1 MVVVVVVTA
10 AATAVA
16 RKGAIFHHHMEDTT
30 APQRV
35 LPHLIDVPKRQFP
48 SIPLKR
54 LAQKSGVTLVATSVV
69 VLTAL
74 GALSVVAIGV
84 ALGRFCLLG
93 RTTDAINPYS
103 KCRHPTVVVRPPSAF

>member
-1 MVVVVVVTA
+1 MVLVLVTA

-16 RKGAIFHHHMEDTT
+16 RKGAISHHHMEDTT

-48 SIPLKR
+48 SISLER
-54 LAQKSGVTLVATSVV
+54 AAQKSGVALVATSVV

-74 GALSVVAIGV
+74 GAPSVVAIGV
-84 ALGRFCLLG
+84 ALGRFCRLG
-93 RTTDAINPYS
+93 RTTDVINPYS
-103 KCRHPTVVVRPPSAF
+103 